1 MKRIFYLFLLLI
13 SFEIHAQT
21 NPRLTH
27 QNGYGIQIAGP
38 TAFLSGYY
46 NHFWNAHLNAEVG
59 LGLVGAYGGFKYY
72 TAKPT
77 TTRTVSPYLG
87 ASLAY
92 IPPVFSRGYQRWIY
106 LPVGIQH
113 MNAKGFHV
121 SLELALNFMKVT
133 DEPVGLQNDVILY
146 GAVRLGRN
154 F

>member
-1 MKRIFYLFLLLI
+1 MKRLYFFSLFLI
-13 SFEIHAQT
+13 SFGANAQN

-59 LGLVGAYGGFKYY
+59 LGIVGAYGGFKYF

-77 TTRTVSPYLG
+77 TTRTLSPYLG

-92 IPPVFSRGYQRWIY
+92 IPPVFTRGYQRWIY
-106 LPVGIQH
+106 LPVGLQH
-113 MNAKGFHV
+113 MNANGFHV
-121 SLELALNFMKVT
+121 SLEMAILFTKISS
-133 DEPVGLQNDVILY
+133 EPVGLQNDVILY
-146 GAVRLGRN
+146 GAIRFGRN